1 MDTRDARLGVHIITA
16 APDTNGVLD
25 AVHELDQ
32 RGIVFSIGHRYS
44 ISNCLR
50 RISVC
55 LLRVYREWHS
65 NIGLRDGSCAPCCT
79 PQSHTSSARC
89 LNCITATR
97 PSLVLLA
104 LHLNFSVLSS
114 PNPSPPTSP
123 ASLASPASPA
133 RSSSD
138 FLESSVATRDDDNT
152 KRVTTMKR
160 HPRLPCLAAS
170 RVAGRVPRPELHL
183 EKG

>member
-65 NIGLRDGSCAPCCT
+65 NIGLRDGSCAPRCRGT

-104 LHLNFSVLSS
+104 LHLTSAFYPRPTRVLR
-114 PNPSPPTSP
+114 PLLCRLHLQHPRLAVPPTSSSQV
-123 ASLASPASPA
+123 SLRTTTTAQS
-133 RSSSD
+133 
-138 FLESSVATRDDDNT
+138 EDDHET
-152 KRVTTMKR
+152 
-160 HPRLPCLAAS
+160 PP
-170 RVAGRVPRPELHL
+170 
-183 EKG
+183 